1 MEDTLHPAGRKASS
15 PGFIQMGEA
24 LLTDTKPQHAS
35 IGKLVKMCQA
45 SLRGENLRVRL
56 NFPLAFIE
64 RQR

>member
-45 SLRGENLRVRL
+45 SLRGKTSGSD
-56 NFPLAFIE
+56 
-64 RQR
+64 